1 MCVKLGLIILK
12 VHTSVEECLRL
23 QGLPTQL
30 ACAAREM
37 GLSDRKIME
46 AAGNAWPVNVVAALI
61 KQIRAVMEF

>member
-1 MCVKLGLIILK
+1 M
-12 VHTSVEECLRL
+12 